1 MKRVEK
7 RNMLFYLSGKLVSLM
22 GTKMFTF
29 AMGLYILRVTGSGMS
44 FALSLLLSMV
54 PSLIFGPIAGS
65 FADRFDR
72 KRIVILMDVLSGVAM
87 LAALWV
93 ANSQGLSILLIY
105 VSIVA
110 LNALNIFFDVTFEAS
125 IPNLVEREH
134 VGVLQSYSHSTRNMT
149 DIIGPVLGGV
159 VYSMVDP
166 ETFMLFNGVS
176 FLLSA
181 ATEMLI
187 SFSFNRDLDAGKEL
201 VPLSIGGI
209 FQDLKEGY
217 EYFSQK
223 KEILSLYKHV
233 MIYNFF
239 FTVWDVMMPLI
250 LVTTL
255 HVSNHSYGIVQGSYF
270 VGAFLFSLI
279 GAKKMGQFEIK
290 KFTSQMMMI
299 AAVVMLYAL
308 PVLPN
313 PFPVIVNQVVPLYIV
328 FGFLIG
334 GVLML
339 INIPMMVMIQMGT
352 EDRYRGRVMGFCA
365 TISRVISPLGFLV
378 YGILSDRLPASF
390 LLIGSGVA
398 MLVVAYVFYRES
410 MKKSYYQSEM
420 QKNQA

>member
-1 MKRVEK
+1 LKRVEK
-7 RNMLFYLSGKLVSLM
+7 RNMFFYLSGKLVSLM

-44 FALSLLLSMV
+44 FALSLLLSVV

-72 KRIVILMDVLSGVAM
+72 KRIVILMDVLSGLAM
-87 LAALWV
+87 LSALWV
-93 ANSQGLSILLIY
+93 ANTQGLSILLIY

-125 IPNLVEREH
+125 IPNLVEREN
-134 VGVLQSYSHSTRNMT
+134 VGALQSYSHSTRNMT

-159 VYSMVDP
+159 VYSLVEP
-166 ETFMLFNGVS
+166 ETFMLFNGIS

-181 ATEMLI
+181 ASEMLI
-187 SFSFNRDLDAGKEL
+187 SFGFNRDLDTGKEL

-239 FTVWDVMMPLI
+239 FTVWDVMMPVI

-279 GAKKMGQFEIK
+279 GARKMGQFEIR

-308 PVLPN
+308 PVLPSPL
-313 PFPVIVNQVVPLYIV
+313 PFFVNQVVPLYIV

-378 YGILSDRLPASF
+378 YGILSDRLPASI
-390 LLIGSGVA
+390 LLIGSGLA

-410 MKKSYYQSEM
+410 MRKSYYQSEM
-420 QKNQA
+420 QENQA

>member
-7 RNMLFYLSGKLVSLM
+7 RNMFFYLSGKLVSLM

-72 KRIVILMDVLSGVAM
+72 KRIVILMDVLSGIAM
-87 LAALWV
+87 LVALWV
-93 ANSQGLSILLIY
+93 SNSQGLSILLIY
-105 VSIVA
+105 VSIVV
-110 LNALNIFFDVTFEAS
+110 LNGLNIFFDVTFEAS

-134 VGVLQSYSHSTRNMT
+134 VGALQSYSHSTRNMT

-159 VYSMVDP
+159 VYSVVDP
-166 ETFMLFNGVS
+166 ETFMLLNGIS

-181 ATEMLI
+181 ASEMLI
-187 SFSFNRDLDAGKEL
+187 SFGFNRDLDESRQL
-201 VPLSIGGI
+201 VPLSIPGI

-223 KEILSLYKHV
+223 KEIISLYKHV

-255 HVSNHSYGIVQGSYF
+255 QVSNHSYGIVQGSYF

-279 GAKKMGQFEIK
+279 GARKMGNFEIR
-290 KFTSQMMMI
+290 KFTFQMMII
-299 AAVVMLYAL
+299 ASVVMLYAL
-308 PVLPN
+308 PVMPN
-313 PFPVIVNQVVPLYIV
+313 PSTIFVDQVVPLYVV

-378 YGILSDRLPASF
+378 YGILSDRLPSHI
-390 LLIGSGVA
+390 LLIGSGLA
-398 MLVVAYVFYRES
+398 MLGVAYIFYRES

>member
-1 MKRVEK
+1 MERVEK
-7 RNMLFYLSGKLVSLM
+7 RNIFFYLTGKLVSLM

-72 KRIVILMDVLSGVAM
+72 KRIVILMDVLSGLAM
-87 LAALWV
+87 LTALWV
-93 ANSQGLSILLIY
+93 ANTQGLGLLLIY
-105 VSIVA
+105 VSIVV

-159 VYSMVDP
+159 VYSLVEP
-166 ETFMLFNGVS
+166 ETFMLLNGVS

-181 ATEMLI
+181 ASEMLI
-187 SFSFNRDLDAGKEL
+187 SFQFNRDVDQDKKLL
-201 VPLSIGGI
+201 PLSIGGI

-223 KEILSLYKHV
+223 REILSLYKHV

-250 LVTTL
+250 LVTNL
-255 HVSNHSYGIVQGSYF
+255 HVSNHSYGIVSGSYF

-279 GAKKMGQFEIK
+279 GARKMGQFEIR
-290 KFTSQMMMI
+290 KFTSQMLMI

-308 PVLPN
+308 PVLPSPL
-313 PFPVIVNQVVPLYIV
+313 PFFVNQVVPLYVV

-365 TISRVISPLGFLV
+365 TISRVISPLGFMV
-378 YGILSDRLPASF
+378 YGILSDRLPASV
-390 LLIGSGVA
+390 LLIGSGFA
-398 MLVVAYVFYRES
+398 MMVVAYVFYRES
-410 MKKSYYQSEM
+410 MKKSYYQSNIQE
-420 QKNQA
+420 NQA

>member
-7 RNMLFYLSGKLVSLM
+7 RNTFFYLSGKLVSLM

-166 ETFMLFNGVS
+166 ETFMLFNGIS

-181 ATEMLI
+181 ASEMLI
-187 SFSFNRDLDAGKEL
+187 SFGFNRDLDAGKKL

-290 KFTSQMMMI
+290 KFTAQMMMI

-398 MLVVAYVFYRES
+398 MLVVAYAFYRES